1 MRQKEGSIMRSK
13 VFRTEVIEGKVLA
26 TIVVDTITK
35 RVTMEVVPYRSL
47 EWDQEI
53 KGVVIDARIM
63 GDMAPNAKYAS
74 RIIIRYEEPAS
85 APFLHYI
92 VEQDLAIIRADVR
105 GALGIDERLLMAW

>member
-1 MRQKEGSIMRSK
+1 MRNH
-13 VFRTEVIEGKVLA
+13 VFRTEVIEKKVLA
-26 TIVVDTITK
+26 TIVVDTIT
-35 RVTMEVVPYRSL
+35 RGVTMELVPYRSL

-53 KGVVIDARIM
+53 KGVILDARII
-63 GDMAPNAKYAS
+63 GDMAPNAKRAS
-74 RIIIRYEEPAS
+74 RILIRYEEPAS